1 MKNIVF
7 ARIDERL
14 LHGQGVTAWVGDVGC
29 TQIYVIDDLTAK
41 NMMIVGLY
49 RKLAPPGTAC
59 DVISVQ
65 KAIEI
70 LSSEPSNKKEKVML
84 LVKIPQVLE
93 ALIDAGIKLENVN
106 LGGMGLN
113 NERKPFID
121 NVSASSE
128 EIASMSRMIDK
139 GVNITYQVAPY
150 SKATD
155 VSKVI
160 NKFL

>member
-14 LHGQGVTAWVGDVGC
+14 LHGQVVTAWVNDVAC

-41 NMMIVGLY
+41 NVLIVNLY
-49 RKLAPPGTAC
+49 KKLAPPGTIC
-59 DVISVQ
+59 DVVSVQ

-70 LSSEPSNKKEKVML
+70 LKGEPVDKKERVML
-84 LVKIPQVLE
+84 LVKVPQVLE
-93 ALIDAGIKLENVN
+93 ALVDAGVQIDKIN

-121 NVSASSE
+121 NVSASE
-128 EIASMSRMIDK
+128 DEVLSMKRMIDK
-139 GVNITYQVAPY
+139 GVNITYQVSPY
-150 SKATD
+150 SKTTD

-160 NKFL
+160 NK